1 MDMMLYANI
10 KIYKVNSMTYIVK
23 HQKAPYNFA
32 VCIYAYFEPM
42 LKLLYNHIAGFSLEL
57 CKG

>member
-10 KIYKVNSMTYIVK
+10 KIYKVNSMIYIVE

-32 VCIYAYFEPM
+32 VCIHAYFEPI

-57 CKG
+57 C